1 MLKKVITLLLFLT
14 LLTTF
19 VIFRS
24 SLEAEDKET
33 SAPDNKTLE
42 DNSIKKGDTKA
53 ENSEEELKSIKDK
66 IKKEEF
72 RINSSKSMLPFS
84 DGDYL
89 RSLLKRKE
97 ELMKTEKK

>member
-1 MLKKVITLLLFLT
+1 MLRKVFVPILFFTLLIS
-14 LLTTF
+14 F

-24 SLEAEDKET
+24 SLEAEDKDT

-42 DNSIKKGDTKA
+42 DKIKKEGDPTA
-53 ENSEEELKSIKDK
+53 ENSEEELKSVEDK

-89 RSLLKRKE
+89 RSLIKRKE

>member
-1 MLKKVITLLLFLT
+1 MLRKIIVPILFFALLVS
-14 LLTTF
+14 F

-24 SLEAEDKET
+24 SLEAEDQET
-33 SAPDNKTLE
+33 STPDNKTLE
-42 DNSIKKGDTKA
+42 DNSIKKGDTTS
-53 ENSEEELKSIKDK
+53 ENSEEELKSIEDK

-97 ELMKTEKK
+97 ELEKTEKK